1 MPIRL
6 SITFCCFYPFFKAL
20 PVKSAILIF
29 PRCILPH
36 NLYRYQDKAWSI
48 SIPTCPLFIF
58 TPRRRNPMKRHTY
71 YPVKNLI
78 TLKAENNALFS
89 QMVAVTGRVYHLC
102 QPAET
107 TVTATVTFMDVA
119 EYLDLLDSLAELL
132 HGINQ
137 FFKKQLGRPFFNRI
151 PDYKQWRVKIVVA
164 AALYQ
169 EASAL

>member
-1 MPIRL
+1 ME
-6 SITFCCFYPFFKAL
+6 
-20 PVKSAILIF
+20 
-29 PRCILPH
+29 
-36 NLYRYQDKAWSI
+36 
-48 SIPTCPLFIF
+48 
-58 TPRRRNPMKRHTY
+58 RHTY
-71 YPVKNLI
+71 YPVENLI

-89 QMVAVTGRVYHLC
+89 QMLAVTGRVYRLC

-107 TVTATVTFMDVA
+107 AIAAAVTLDVA

-151 PDYKQWRVKIVVA
+151 PDYNRWRVKIAVA
-164 AALYQ
+164 TALFQ

>member
-1 MPIRL
+1 ME
-6 SITFCCFYPFFKAL
+6 
-20 PVKSAILIF
+20 
-29 PRCILPH
+29 
-36 NLYRYQDKAWSI
+36 
-48 SIPTCPLFIF
+48 
-58 TPRRRNPMKRHTY
+58 RHTY
-71 YPVKNLI
+71 YPVENLI

-89 QMVAVTGRVYHLC
+89 QMLAVTGRVYRLC

-107 TVTATVTFMDVA
+107 AIAAAVTFMDVA

-137 FFKKQLGRPFFNRI
+137 FFKKQTGKPFFNRI
-151 PDYKQWRVKIVVA
+151 PDYNRWRVKIAVA

>member
-1 MPIRL
+1 
-6 SITFCCFYPFFKAL
+6 
-20 PVKSAILIF
+20 
-29 PRCILPH
+29 
-36 NLYRYQDKAWSI
+36 
-48 SIPTCPLFIF
+48 
-58 TPRRRNPMKRHTY
+58 MKRHTY

-137 FFKKQLGRPFFNRI
+137 FFKSSSADRFSTVSPIINSG
-151 PDYKQWRVKIVVA
+151 
-164 AALYQ
+164 
-169 EASAL
+169 ASK

>member
-1 MPIRL
+1 ME
-6 SITFCCFYPFFKAL
+6 
-20 PVKSAILIF
+20 
-29 PRCILPH
+29 
-36 NLYRYQDKAWSI
+36 
-48 SIPTCPLFIF
+48 
-58 TPRRRNPMKRHTY
+58 RHTY
-71 YPVKNLI
+71 YPVENLI

-89 QMVAVTGRVYHLC
+89 QMLAVTGRVYHLC

-107 TVTATVTFMDVA
+107 TVTAAVTFMDVA

-151 PDYKQWRVKIVVA
+151 PDYNQWRVKIAVA
-164 AALYQ
+164 TALFQ